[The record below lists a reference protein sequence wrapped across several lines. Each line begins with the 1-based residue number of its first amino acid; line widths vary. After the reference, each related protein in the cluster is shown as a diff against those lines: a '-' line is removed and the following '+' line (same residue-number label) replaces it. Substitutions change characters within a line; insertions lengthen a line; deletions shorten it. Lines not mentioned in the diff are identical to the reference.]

1 MSEQTKLALLEEL
14 ELWLSVENQKIR
26 ENIRSF
32 KQEVSNNEQ

>member
-26 ENIRSF
+26 ENIRKF
-32 KQEVSNNEQ
+32 KEEVANNEQ

>member
-32 KQEVSNNEQ
+32 KEEVANNEQ